1 MYSRESMLSARS
13 GQPGGY
19 GGLDDSK
26 EKEMVV
32 VVMVTHGEQPLIPLL
47 SVLVTTE
54 GVEAPKKIVY
64 EQP

>member
-1 MYSRESMLSARS
+1 MLSAQS
-13 GQPGGY
+13 GWPGGN

-32 VVMVTHGEQPLIPLL
+32 VVMVTHSEQLLIPLL
-47 SVLVTTE
+47 SVLVTME
-54 GVEAPKKIVY
+54 GAEPPKKIVY